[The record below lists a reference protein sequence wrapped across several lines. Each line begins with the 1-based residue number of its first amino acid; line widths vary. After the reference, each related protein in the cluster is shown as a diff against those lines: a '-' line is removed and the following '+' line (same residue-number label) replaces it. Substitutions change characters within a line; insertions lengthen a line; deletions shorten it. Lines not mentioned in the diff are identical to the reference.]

1 MPMTNLTKMCIN
13 HDVKGPHIPTCHRNL
28 RSKYASKIDSYNIS
42 GECSPFSI
50 CLSRPYPLKYFTGYL
65 PQILYGP
72 LLNTLSHL
80 F

>member
-1 MPMTNLTKMCIN
+1 MPMTNLIKMCIN

-50 CLSRPYPLKYFTGYL
+50 CLSRP
-65 PQILYGP
+65 
-72 LLNTLSHL
+72 
-80 F
+80 